1 MVVWEPPSRD
11 YDFLFNEVFDAI
23 GSIEGLGYDDFDAD
37 FLSMLIDGW
46 GTHTKEVWLPIN
58 ELGDKEGLSF
68 KDGIIT
74 MPNEFKEAYRQGI
87 EEGWMATS
95 CKPEHGG
102 MGVPTFFS
110 AVTWSEYGTSA
121 CMALSVLPAL
131 SIGVYEVLIHHGRQD
146 LVDYFASNLATGEWP
161 EPCVLQSLTLEL
173 IWE

>member
-23 GSIEGLGYDDFDAD
+23 GSIVGLGYDDFDAD

-74 MPNEFKEAYRQGI
+74 MPKEFKEAYRQGI

-131 SIGVYEVLIHHGRQD
+131 SIGVYEVLTHHGRQD
-146 LVDYFASNLATGEWP
+146 LVDYFASNLATGEWAGTMCLT
-161 EPCVLQSLTLEL
+161 EPHAGTDL
-173 IWE
+173 